1 MKLFEFSENGKLN
14 EKPLSLRMRPR
25 TLEEFIGQEHV
36 IGKGKIL
43 RQAIETDSLFPCIL
57 WGPPGCGKSSLANI
71 ISRNTKANFVQI
83 SAVTAGLSELKVIVK
98 EAEKRKQLFK
108 QRTILFI
115 DEIHRFNKAQQDA
128 LLPYVEDG
136 TVILIGAT
144 TENPFFEVIS
154 PLVSRS
160 RVFQLKPLSESEI
173 EKIIQDALKD
183 KERGLGNFPVEVTE
197 EGIKFLVRVS
207 NGDARV
213 ALNALEWAF
222 KMKFA
227 ESPEKIILDTPLLQD
242 ALQKRA
248 ITYDKDADAHY
259 DTISAFIKSMRGSDP
274 DATLF
279 WLAKMLYAG
288 EDPKFIAR
296 RIMICASEDVG
307 NADPQAIVIATA
319 CAQAVQF
326 IGIPE
331 AMIPLAQAAI
341 YVACAPKSNSA
352 YMGIAEAMKD
362 VEEGKSA
369 SVPLHLKDANYPQAA
384 QLGHGKDYKYAHEF
398 EGHFVLQQYLPDEL
412 KMRQYYYPSEEGL
425 EKTIKE
431 RLKKL
436 WGKLKKY
443 DL

>member
-1 MKLFEFSENGKLN
+1 MELFKFGEGEKVSEGS
-14 EKPLSLRMRPR
+14 LSLRMRPR
-25 TLEEFIGQEHV
+25 SLEEFVGQEHIV
-36 IGKGKIL
+36 GQGKIL
-43 RQAIETDSLFPCIL
+43 RQAIESDNLFSCIL
-57 WGPPGCGKSSLANI
+57 WGPPGCGKSSLAYI
-71 ISRNTKANFVQI
+71 ISRKTKANFVQI

-98 EAEKRKQLFK
+98 EAQRRRQLFK
-108 QRTILFI
+108 QKTILFI

-128 LLPYVEDG
+128 LLPFVEDG
-136 TVILIGAT
+136 TIILIGAT

-160 RVFQLKPLSESEI
+160 RVFELQPLSKEEI
-173 EKIIQDALKD
+173 ARIIREALKD
-183 KERGLGNFPVEVTE
+183 KDRGLGNYPVRLSE
-197 EGIKFLVRVS
+197 EGIKFLAEVS

-222 KMKFA
+222 QMRFSQSTD
-227 ESPEKIILDTPLLQD
+227 EIVLDSGLLQD

-248 ITYDKDADAHY
+248 ITYDKDADGHF

-274 DATLF
+274 DAALF

-326 IGIPE
+326 IGMPE

-352 YMGIAEAMKD
+352 YSGIAEAMKD
-362 VEEGKSA
+362 VEEGKSV
-369 SVPLHLKDANYPQAA
+369 SVPTHLKDANYPQARKI
-384 QLGHGKDYKYAHEF
+384 GHGKDYKYAHEF

-412 KMRQYYYPSEEGL
+412 KMRQYYYPSDEGM
-425 EKTIKE
+425 EKLIKE
-431 RLKKL
+431 RLSKL